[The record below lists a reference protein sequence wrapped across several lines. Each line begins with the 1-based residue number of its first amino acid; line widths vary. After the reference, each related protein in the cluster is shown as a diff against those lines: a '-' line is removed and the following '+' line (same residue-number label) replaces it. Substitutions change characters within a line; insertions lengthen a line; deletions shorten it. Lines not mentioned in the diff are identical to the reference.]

1 MTAIARG
8 LASRRLRASLAR
20 RSAGIVMAAALVAC
34 PRAAPPPP
42 GDSRSVPA
50 VPPASSKPPS
60 APSPAQQSAPENN
73 SFTVV
78 GVAEGDVLNLRSA
91 PDRSSALIGSIPR
104 GSADVIGVGTPTQ
117 VEQTTWQRVRFGGI
131 VGWVN
136 ARFLQAKGGAPAV
149 ASSAPARPGQAST
162 VNLDGLLPLI
172 CFGNEPF
179 WGIQFKA
186 DGSATCEAM
195 CEGPPSL
202 RIANLSR
209 TASGDPQGFDLLDA
223 QGGLFLHG
231 TLRRTGQCSDGMS
244 DNVHP
249 YVFTATGKRG
259 PLQGCCRDK
268 RVKLSSG

>member
-1 MTAIARG
+1 MTALSRG
-8 LASRRLRASLAR
+8 LASQYLRAFLAS
-20 RSAGIVMAAALVAC
+20 RSAGIVMVAALAAC
-34 PRAAPPPP
+34 PTAAPPSP
-42 GDSRSVPA
+42 GDSRGVPA
-50 VPPASSKPPS
+50 APPASSKPPS
-60 APSPAQQSAPENN
+60 ALPQAQQPAP
-73 SFTVV
+73 
-78 GVAEGDVLNLRSA
+78 
-91 PDRSSALIGSIPR
+91 P
-104 GSADVIGVGTPTQ
+104 
-117 VEQTTWQRVRFGGI
+117 
-131 VGWVN
+131 
-136 ARFLQAKGGAPAV
+136 
-149 ASSAPARPGQAST
+149 RPGYAST

-209 TASGDPQGFDLLDA
+209 TPSGDPQGFDLLDA